1 MHFSFVLMIKLPNAG
16 FMIDEY
22 APPDY
27 TNLA

>member
-1 MHFSFVLMIKLPNAG
+1 MHFFVLMIKLPNAG